1 MCNILLVDMN
11 SFYASVHQ
19 ALDPSLQGK
28 KVIVC
33 GDPEKR
39 HGIVLAASYPAK
51 KMGIKTG
58 MPNWE
63 AKLLCPDGIYVRPQY
78 KHYFNFSNRIIAVM
92 RDFSPLVEPFSI
104 DEAFIDLSGTEK
116 LFGDSVMVARDIKK
130 RIKEEVGVLCSVGVG
145 PNKLVA
151 KMAADLEKPDGLT
164 LITKNDVTKRLW
176 PLPVKELF
184 GVGGRTEKKL
194 NLLGIYTIKD
204 LAKYPLEV
212 LVKKFGVVGH
222 VLHMS
227 ANGID
232 YSPVD
237 PHSLDTVKSIGNQ
250 LTLSRD
256 YAGDDIRVAIL
267 DITEKVSHRLRLGGY
282 VGKTVSLTL
291 RDTELNS
298 HHWSRSF
305 RERTDITEEIYRM
318 AIKLFDTNWP
328 NTKRVRLVGVGISNI
343 KRKQYEQLDIFS
355 YKTKQRQ
362 LNHAVDDIRKK
373 FGNHSIKRGSSI
385 TEAGIFNEKFS

>member
-1 MCNILLVDMN
+1 MCHILLVDMN

-19 ALDPSLQGK
+19 ALNPSLQGK

-51 KMGIKTG
+51 KMGVKTG

-63 AKLLCPDGIYVRPQY
+63 AKSLCPDGIFIRPQY
-78 KHYFNFSNRIIAVM
+78 KHYFNFSNRIVAIM

-104 DEAFIDLSGTEK
+104 DEAFVDLSGTEQ
-116 LFGDSVMVARDIKK
+116 LFGNSVAVAKSIKR
-130 RIKEEVGVLCSVGVG
+130 RIKEEVGILCSVGVG

-151 KMAADLEKPDGLT
+151 KMAADLQKPDGLT
-164 LITKNDVTKRLW
+164 VITKADVSKRLW
-176 PLPVKELF
+176 PLPVKDLF

-194 NLLGIYTIKD
+194 HLLGIRTIGD
-204 LAKYPLEV
+204 LASYPVDFLK
-212 LVKKFGVVGH
+212 KKFGVVGQ

-256 YAGDDIRVAIL
+256 YSGEDIKVAIL
-267 DITEKVSHRLRLGGY
+267 DIVEKVSHRLRQGGY

-291 RDTELNS
+291 RDAELHS
-298 HHWSRSF
+298 HHWSCSF
-305 RERTDITEEIYRM
+305 KERTDITEEIYRM
-318 AIKLFDTNWP
+318 AIRLFETHWSRN
-328 NTKRVRLVGVGISNI
+328 KRVRLVGVGVANVV
-343 KRKQYEQLDIFS
+343 RKQFEQLDIFS
-355 YKTKQRQ
+355 YTEKYRK
-362 LNHAVDDIRKK
+362 LNHAVDEIRGR
-373 FGNHSIKRGSSI
+373 FGNLSIQRGSSL
-385 TEAGIFNEKFS
+385 TEAGILNEKFS